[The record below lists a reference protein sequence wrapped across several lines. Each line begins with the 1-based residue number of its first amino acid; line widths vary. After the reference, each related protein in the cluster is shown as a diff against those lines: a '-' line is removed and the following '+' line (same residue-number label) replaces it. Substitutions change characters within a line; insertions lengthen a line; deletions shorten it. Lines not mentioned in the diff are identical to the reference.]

1 MKTLAVAAVA
11 AACVLAVVAAD
22 ENKSGAGV
30 SPQNPGAEM
39 PRRGRLTPEQA
50 RERRAKMMMKRYGG
64 ILRKSG
70 SAHGKVVFL
79 NAQKKVGRDG
89 LQRALDVVEDRIH
102 PIWEYV
108 EAATANPLNPS
119 PDLKKTGADVGVII
133 VDSEGV
139 PSLLVAPE
147 AGWAVVNVAAL
158 SDGCDAET
166 LAKRL
171 RIEVLRAFVLIG
183 GAAFM
188 QQDPIVM
195 RADIMTA
202 RDLDMIKEENFGIDV
217 AYAISKGLP
226 KRGVTPWFETT
237 YKKAC
242 QEGWAPP
249 PTNEYQKAIWDK
261 VHQLPT
267 EPIKIKPEAKKVSD

>member
-11 AACVLAVVAAD
+11 AAWALAAVAAG
-22 ENKSGAGV
+22 EAGSGTGV
-30 SPQNPGAEM
+30 QPQKPGMEM

-50 RERRAKMMMKRYGG
+50 RERNAKNMMRRYGG
-64 ILRKSG
+64 RLRKAG

-79 NAQKKVGRDG
+79 NAQKRVARAG
-89 LQRALDVVEDRIH
+89 LQNALDVVEDRIH
-102 PIWEYV
+102 PVWEYV
-108 EAATANPLNPS
+108 EAATANPFNPG
-119 PDLKKTGADVGVII
+119 PDLKKAGADVGVAI

-139 PSLLVAPE
+139 PSLLIAPE

-158 SDGCDAET
+158 ADGCDGET
-166 LAKRL
+166 LAKRV
-171 RIEVLRAFVLIG
+171 RVEVLRAFALVG

-195 RADIMTA
+195 RADIMTPK
-202 RDLDMIKEENFGIDV
+202 DLDMIKEENFGIDV
-217 AYAISKGLP
+217 AYAMSRGLP

-249 PTNEYQKAIWDK
+249 PTNEFQKAIWDK
-261 VHQLPT
+261 THAIPKT
-267 EPIKIKPEAKKVSD
+267 PMKIEFDPKKGR